1 MNTFRLMTI
10 LPMVLFAIASSAAPF
25 LESDSL
31 HKTYIIT
38 QHGVGTDSTKLS
50 TAAIQHV
57 IDKAE
62 AAGGGTIV
70 VPKGVF
76 LTGALFFKPNT
87 KLQLQ
92 EGAQLKG
99 SDDIS
104 HYPLLPSRM
113 EGRSIYYY
121 AALINAYHVD
131 GFEIGGPGTIDGNGL
146 KFWKYFWFYR
156 D

>member
-1 MNTFRLMTI
+1 MYKFRLVAI
-10 LPMVLFAIASSAAPF
+10 FPMVLLAIATSASPF
-25 LESDSL
+25 YGSDSSNT
-31 HKTYIIT
+31 TYVIT
-38 QHGVGTDSTKLS
+38 QHGVGTDSSKLS
-50 TAAIQHV
+50 TAAIQQV

-62 AAGGGTIV
+62 ANGGGTIV

-113 EGRSIYYY
+113 EGRPQH
-121 AALINAYHVD
+121 LLLC
-131 GFEIGGPGTIDGNGL
+131 GFNQCL
-146 KFWKYFWFYR
+146 SRRRF
-156 D
+156 